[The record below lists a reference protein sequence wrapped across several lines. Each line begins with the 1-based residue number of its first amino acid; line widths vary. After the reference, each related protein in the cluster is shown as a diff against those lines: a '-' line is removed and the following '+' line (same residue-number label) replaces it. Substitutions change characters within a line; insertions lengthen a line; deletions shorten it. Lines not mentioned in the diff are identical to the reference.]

1 MSEKEY
7 YDFLKREL
15 IPELLSV
22 IEAHGVDVMHAKNI
36 PMFLQKGID
45 NSIFEQSCVIKFKA
59 YPYPD
64 R

>member
-1 MSEKEY
+1 MSDNEY
-7 YDFLKREL
+7 YDLLKREL

-22 IEAHGVDVMHAKNI
+22 IEAHGVDVMHAKHI
-36 PMFLQKGID
+36 PGFLQKGID
-45 NSIFEQSCVIKFKA
+45 HSIFEQSCIIKFKA